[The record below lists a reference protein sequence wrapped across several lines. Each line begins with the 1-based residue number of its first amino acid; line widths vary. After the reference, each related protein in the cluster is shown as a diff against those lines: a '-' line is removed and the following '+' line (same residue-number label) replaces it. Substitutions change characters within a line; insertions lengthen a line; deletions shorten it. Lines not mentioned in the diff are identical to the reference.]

1 MKRKITSSFPELS
14 WHVHIP
20 SPKPFNCIILP
31 VPLQNSDLA
40 SVLDIHFDK
49 AGHHT

>member
-1 MKRKITSSFPELS
+1 MKIKITSNVPKPS

-20 SPKPFNCIILP
+20 SPKPFVCTVLSA
-31 VPLQNSDLA
+31 PLQNSDLT
-40 SVLDIHFDK
+40 SVLGIHFDK